1 MIADTTAAQSGM
13 DESTSQGEEKKRSLF
28 KITMDKRVDL
38 VLTIILGLFG
48 IFLCV
53 MASTFYMGRVDD
65 MFTAKGAPYVTG
77 VFITICSIIL
87 LVLQIRSWSAIPGR
101 LVVSEAQK
109 EDEEGYPASWKRA
122 FGIILAATIAALL
135 WVPLGYVLV
144 TPFFMIAA
152 LLIMGERSWKKII
165 IFSFIFGLA
174 SWYLFHQILVFM
186 IPMGILEPLARSL
199 GLIL

>member
-1 MIADTTAAQSGM
+1 MTADTTAAQSGTN
-13 DESTSQGEEKKRSLF
+13 ENTSQGEEKKKTLF

-38 VLTIILGLFG
+38 ALTIILGLFG

-87 LVLQIRSWSAIPGR
+87 VVLQIRSWSAIPGR
-101 LVVSEAQK
+101 FVVSEAAK
-109 EDEEGYPASWKRA
+109 EDEEGYTSSWKRA
-122 FGIILAATIAALL
+122 FAVVLAATISALF
-135 WVPLGYVLV
+135 WESIGYVIM
-144 TPFFMIAA
+144 TPLFMIVA

-165 IFSFIFGLA
+165 MFGLIFGLA

-199 GLIL
+199 GLLM

>member
-1 MIADTTAAQSGM
+1 MIADTTAAQSGTN
-13 DESTSQGEEKKRSLF
+13 ESTNQEEAKKASLF

-109 EDEEGYPASWKRA
+109 EDEEGYPTSWKRA

-135 WVPLGYVLV
+135 WEPLGYVLV

>member
-1 MIADTTAAQSGM
+1 MIADTTAAQSGTN
-13 DESTSQGEEKKRSLF
+13 ESTNQGEEKKASLF

-87 LVLQIRSWSAIPGR
+87 LVLQIRNWSAIPGN

-109 EDEEGYPASWKRA
+109 EDEEGYPTSWKRA

-135 WVPLGYVLV
+135 WVPVGYVLV

-199 GLIL
+199 GLML

>member
-1 MIADTTAAQSGM
+1 MTTDTTAAQSGTN
-13 DESTSQGEEKKRSLF
+13 ENTSQGEEKKKTLF

-38 VLTIILGLFG
+38 ALTIILGLFG

-65 MFTAKGAPYVTG
+65 MFTAKGAPYVAG
-77 VFITICSIIL
+77 AFIIICSIIL
-87 LVLQIRSWSAIPGR
+87 VVLQIRSWSAIPGR
-101 LVVSEAQK
+101 FVVSEAQK
-109 EDEEGYPASWKRA
+109 EDEEGYTSSWKRA
-122 FGIILAATIAALL
+122 FAVVLAATISALL
-135 WVPLGYVLV
+135 WESIGYVIM
-144 TPFFMIAA
+144 TPLFMIVA

-165 IFSFIFGLA
+165 IFGLIFGLA

-199 GLIL
+199 GLLM